1 MVRNFFEYADND
13 PARVAVVHTDGQ
25 QITYG
30 ETRDDAHRIGNFLWG
45 RGLAPEDTVACLL
58 PNSYQLMALVRGAAQ
73 LPLYL
78 TPVNWHLTASEIAY
92 ILGDSGAKILFTAEP
107 FVGLAEEAAAEA
119 GLPDEAVFVLAV
131 APRGGP
137 SRLAGPVAAASAAPP
152 RDRAAGNRML
162 YTSGTTGRPK
172 GVRRPLRGISPAEAA
187 GAALARA
194 RRYGADHEDGVF
206 LGLAPMYHASPLAYA
221 DQALDVGH
229 RVVLLERWNRERA
242 LEAIAEH
249 GVTWLYLVPLMMQ
262 ELVALPEEER
272 AALQVG
278 SIRSVVHTAAPCP
291 PHVKQAMIDWLGP
304 VLVELYG
311 GTEGAATVITSQE
324 WLTHVGSVGRPL
336 PHVSLR
342 ILDEDHR
349 EVPVGQV
356 GTVYFRNEQLAF
368 VYLGDPEKTAAS
380 RLDGHVT
387 LGDLGR
393 LDEDGYLYLSDRS
406 ADMIISGGVN
416 IYPAEIEHAL
426 LELPGVADA
435 CVVGRPDEKWGESV
449 HAVVVADRPGTHDEV
464 AASLDAELRVRIA
477 GYKVPRS
484 WAFTA
489 ALPRSAAGKLLRR
502 EVRESAASR
511 MP

>member
-1 MVRNFFEYADND
+1 MRNFFEYADND
-13 PARVAVVHTDGQ
+13 PGRVAVVHTDGRK
-25 QITYG
+25 ITYG
-30 ETRDDAHRIGNFLWG
+30 EMRDDANRIGNFLWD
-45 RGLAPEDTVACLL
+45 RGLVPGDTLACLL
-58 PNSYQLMALVRGAAQ
+58 PNSYQLMAVVRGATQ

-92 ILGDSGAKILFTAEP
+92 VLADSGAKVLFTAEP
-107 FVGLAEEAAAEA
+107 FVELAGRAAAEA
-119 GLPDEAVFVLAV
+119 GLPDRAVVVLGV
-131 APRGGP
+131 APEGGA
-137 SRLAGPVAAASAAPP
+137 SRLTGPVAAAPATPP
-152 RDRAAGNRML
+152 RDREAGNRML

-206 LGLAPMYHASPLAYA
+206 LGMAPMYHASPLAYA

-229 RVVLLERWNRERA
+229 RVVLLERWNRERV
-242 LEAIAEH
+242 LEAIAEQ
-249 GVTWLYLVPLMMQ
+249 GVTWLYLVPLMMR
-262 ELVALPEEER
+262 ELVALPEDER
-272 AALQVG
+272 AALRVG
-278 SIRSVVHTAAPCP
+278 SIRSIVHTAAPCP

-304 VLVELYG
+304 VLVEIYG
-311 GTEGAATVITSQE
+311 GTEGSATMITSEE

-342 ILDEDHR
+342 ILDEDGA
-349 EVPVGQV
+349 EVPVGEV
-356 GTVYFRNEQLAF
+356 GTVYFKNEELAF

-393 LDEDGYLYLSDRS
+393 LDEDGYLYLSDR
-406 ADMIISGGVN
+406 AVDLIISGGVN

-449 HAVVVADRPGTHDEV
+449 HAVVVVDRPGTRDEI
-464 AASLDAELRVRIA
+464 AASLDAELRARIA
-477 GYKVPRS
+477 GYKIPRS
-484 WAFTA
+484 WAFVE

-502 EVRESAASR
+502 EVRESAATPAR
-511 MP
+511 